1 MNISVQMVLLIC
13 IAKRFPRVRVFVC
26 ICVCFLVCA
35 CVIRRF
41 AYLLQI
47 NFNTLQYVSA
57 DVFVPIDAALLL
69 TGFKRTHV
77 SFASF
82 IPEMT
87 TTMQDVAGHRRGP
100 IFNDLLRF
108 FIFIFLIIKNEIVTG
123 AGSSSSLADGSCII
137 FGFPGLK
144 YDGVDR
150 TSELNERNFNK
161 TVHSTKNTI
170 PIVFFSDV
178 EADDDELLQYECFL
192 QISAQ
197 VLERRG
203 FAIYTVN
210 TTKESRLRKQEGVEK
225 GEDTIH
231 VYKDGNKI
239 EYFGI
244 FDPHTFVSWVFE
256 MPDDPVVVINSKHEE
271 IEFHAAKDTDVRVI
285 GYFNPG
291 GRDLKEFEEAAE
303 DFMNEV
309 RCFAVVDTYWAR
321 RLGITKPNEI
331 RLYRPFDNVPVVAPR
346 DADTERELEDWI
358 RANKEPVMQKL
369 TTKNFFNVWKDPE
382 PSERMI
388 VAFCDEEEEAGE
400 AVFELLKK
408 LNTANSHYAGSLE
421 IVLIDPDEFPLMIDE
436 WESIFGIEIENDPQ
450 LGLVDISDREGVWFD
465 MSQLNLQDPVQYE
478 AQNLEVLQVWID
490 QIMNDEIRLGDDESE
505 PKEQPTAKHR
515 RKKEL

>member
-1 MNISVQMVLLIC
+1 LC
-13 IAKRFPRVRVFVC
+13 VC
-26 ICVCFLVCA
+26 VCMCFLVCA

-123 AGSSSSLADGSCII
+123 AGSSSSPADGSCII

-369 TTKNFFNVWKDPE
+369 TTKNFFNVWVSGEKKDPE